1 MAATFVFAM
10 EGAMAA
16 IRGNLDFFGILVLS
30 FCTALAGGVI
40 RDVLVGAIPPASLRD
55 WRYPTIAFVTG
66 AAVFFLHQFV
76 QEIPNPVLVTL
87 DAAGLSLFAIAGT
100 EKALNCGMN
109 PLIASLMGAITGVG
123 GGTVRDIFLAQVPT
137 VLRSDVY
144 AIAALAGAIVMIA
157 GRRVG
162 LGKTAS
168 AALGGSFCFLL
179 RMVSVWRHWN
189 LPHVTGP

>member
-1 MAATFVFAM
+1 MAATFLFAM

-30 FCTALAGGVI
+30 FATALAGGVI
-40 RDVLVGAIPPASLRD
+40 RDVLLGAIPPASLRD
-55 WRYPTIAFVTG
+55 WRYPTIAFVSG
-66 AAVFFLHQFV
+66 AGVFFFHQFV

-100 EKALNCGMN
+100 EKALNYGMN

-144 AIAALAGAIVMIA
+144 AIAALAGAAVMIA
-157 GRRVG
+157 GRRLG
-162 LGKTAS
+162 LGKTSS
-168 AALGGSFCFLL
+168 AAVGGLFCFLL
-179 RMVSVWRHWN
+179 RMISVWRHWN